1 LASLREYFLSRTAIA
16 KNITHH
22 PEQDIP
28 PACLHRQATMSAR
41 CETPNIKVT
50 FCTRRLVC
58 IDGGLGL
65 GK

>member
-1 LASLREYFLSRTAIA
+1 
-16 KNITHH
+16 
-22 PEQDIP
+22 
-28 PACLHRQATMSAR
+28 MSAR